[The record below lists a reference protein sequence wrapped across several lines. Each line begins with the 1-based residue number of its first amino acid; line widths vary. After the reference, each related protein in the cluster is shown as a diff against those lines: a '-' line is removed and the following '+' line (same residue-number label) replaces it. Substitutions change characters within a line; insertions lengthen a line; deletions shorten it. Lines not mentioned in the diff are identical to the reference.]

1 MQLTKTRR
9 FAVFTTG
16 ATDGET
22 ALSALNK
29 RIVAAEARVAA
40 LEALTNDP
48 VERVKRDLSRRK
60 VYSSTFVQVASNY
73 YDRPLPERALC
84 LKCTVPQMCK
94 SIIFEN
100 TAWIEDVKGDRTNAQ
115 YYLVVVQYQ
124 AKLDTE
130 LLVDLVYSL
139 RPPETRLP
147 RKRFHFRLAP
157 EAVSDRLSG
166 FIHNGVT
173 PFGMLHD
180 VPIVICRNCLDVQPA
195 YLFMGG
201 GKVDIKLGI
210 SAADFVRS
218 TDAIVGKLSSLRAN
232 FASDED

>member
-1 MQLTKTRR
+1 MSTP
-9 FAVFTTG
+9 AEN
-16 ATDGET
+16 DDET
-22 ALSALNK
+22 ALMAALHT
-29 RIVAAEARVAA
+29 RIAAAEARVST
-40 LEALTNDP
+40 LEDRINDP
-48 VERVKRDLSRRK
+48 VERVKRDLARRK
-60 VYSSTFVQVASNY
+60 VYSSTFVQVAANY
-73 YDRPLPERALC
+73 YERPLAERALY

-100 TAWIEDVKGDRTNAQ
+100 NAWVEDVKGDRTNAQ

-124 AKLDTE
+124 AKLDTD
-130 LLVDLVYSL
+130 LLVDLVHSL
-139 RPPETRLP
+139 RPPEKRLP

-157 EAVSDRLSG
+157 EAVSDALSG

-180 VPIVICRNCLDVQPA
+180 VPIVICKNCLDVQPA

-201 GKVDIKLGI
+201 GKVDVKLGI

-218 TDAIVGKLSSLRAN
+218 TNAIVGKVSSLRAN
-232 FASDED
+232 FTNEEDD